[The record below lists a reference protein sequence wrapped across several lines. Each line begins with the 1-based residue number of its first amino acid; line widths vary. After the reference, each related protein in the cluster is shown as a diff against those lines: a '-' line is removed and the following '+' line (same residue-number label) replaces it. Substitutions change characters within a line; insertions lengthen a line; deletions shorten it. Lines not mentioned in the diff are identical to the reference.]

1 MLKRNPSQDADHRGI
16 EANLLAEAK
25 KATHLMIWTDCDREG
40 EFIGAMVAKVC
51 RRAKPNIVVKR
62 ARFSAI
68 IPAYALPL
76 IIQRD
81 LCAKADIAYI
91 RRL

>member
-1 MLKRNPSQDADHRGI
+1 MILTALQDDDHRGI
-16 EANLLAEAK
+16 EANLLAEAR

-40 EFIGAMVAKVC
+40 EFIGSMVAQVC

-68 IPAYALPL
+68 IPAYV
-76 IIQRD
+76 RT
-81 LCAKADIAYI
+81 
-91 RRL
+91 

>member
-1 MLKRNPSQDADHRGI
+1 
-16 EANLLAEAK
+16 
-25 KATHLMIWTDCDREG
+25 MIWTDCDREG

-68 IPAYALPL
+68 IPAYALRL
-76 IIQRD
+76 IVQQGTR
-81 LCAKADIAYI
+81 KS
-91 RRL
+91 